1 MKIIKNLFS
10 IKLFWFIRGLIYKC
24 FFGKF
29 GNLSYIGKP
38 TLIINPKKFF
48 IGNKVRI
55 FPCARLEAHGSFPV
69 LIEDNVSIGHNLHL
83 SAYNKIIIGSG
94 TTVASNVLIM
104 SLVHNVVVKDIPYM
118 DQPIKGKETIIGKNC
133 LIGSNS
139 CIMAGVTLGDQC
151 IVASNSV
158 VTKSFD
164 SHQVIA
170 GNPAQVLKKLF

>member
-1 MKIIKNLFS
+1 MKIVQNLLS
-10 IKLFWFIRGLIYKC
+10 VKLFWFIRGLIYKL

-29 GNLSYIGKP
+29 GNYSYIGKP
-38 TLIINPKKFF
+38 TLIINPKKFY

-55 FPCARLEAHGSFPV
+55 FPSARLEAHSNFPV
-69 LIEDNVSIGHNLHL
+69 IIEDNVSIGHNLHL

-94 TTVASNVLIM
+94 TTIASNVLIM
-104 SLVHNVVVKDIPYM
+104 SLIHSVEEKDIPYM
-118 DQPIKGKETIIGKNC
+118 DQPIKGKNTVIGKNC

-139 CIMAGVTLGDQC
+139 CIMAGVKLGDQC
-151 IVASNSV
+151 IVASNTV

-170 GNPAQVLKKLF
+170 GNPAKVLKKLF

>member
-1 MKIIKNLFS
+1 MKTIQNIFSVKII
-10 IKLFWFIRGLIYKC
+10 WFIRGLVYK
-24 FFGKF
+24 FFFGRFGKF
-29 GNLSYIGKP
+29 SYIGKP
-38 TLIINPKKFF
+38 ILIINANKIF

-55 FPCARLEAHGSFPV
+55 FPGARLEAHGKSTV
-69 LIEDNVSIGHNLHL
+69 IIEDNVSIGHNFHL
-83 SAYNKIIIGSG
+83 SAYNKLTIGSG

-104 SLVHNVVVKDIPYM
+104 SLIHDVVIKDIPYM

-133 LIGSNS
+133 LIGTNS

-164 SHQVIA
+164 SHLVIA
-170 GNPAQVLKKLF
+170 GNPAIVIKKLF